1 MESARSSVDA
11 MGFGGH
17 GFCVVRVFMC
27 MYPLKQCELTRILS
41 EAEFDHN
48 NLMGEREGKLYIF
61 TCVM

>member
-1 MESARSSVDA
+1 MLWALVDMASVLS
-11 MGFGGH
+11 
-17 GFCVVRVFMC
+17 VFMC

-41 EAEFDHN
+41 EAEFDHK